1 MGVSSGIEPGGLAKI
16 RYDSFF
22 SPVGPQND
30 SHGIPLTLPPFPH
43 PSAPYTLIPMD
54 LQKSTEQHLKRRRGA
69 PLENQN
75 ARTHGFYSS
84 SLRDK
89 EREPLQN
96 AVYLKD
102 LQGEI
107 ALLRL
112 RIRRLVSY
120 SDAPPDLLFRAIN
133 TLIRTMEVNEIINN
147 IRR

>member
-1 MGVSSGIEPGGLAKI
+1 M
-16 RYDSFF
+16 DS
-22 SPVGPQND
+22 
-30 SHGIPLTLPPFPH
+30 
-43 PSAPYTLIPMD
+43 
-54 LQKSTEQHLKRRRGA
+54 QKNTEQPVQRRRGA
-69 PLENQN
+69 PLGNQN

-84 SLRDK
+84 TLREK

-96 AVYLKD
+96 AVHFNG

-112 RIRRLVSY
+112 KIRRIVAY
-120 SDAPPDLLFRAIN
+120 PDAPPDLLFQAIN